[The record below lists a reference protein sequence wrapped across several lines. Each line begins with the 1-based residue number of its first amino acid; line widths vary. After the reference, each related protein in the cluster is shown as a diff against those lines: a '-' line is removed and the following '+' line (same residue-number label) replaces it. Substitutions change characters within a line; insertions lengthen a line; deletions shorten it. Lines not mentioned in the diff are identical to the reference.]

1 MALPDR
7 SFQEKQLQSKGP
19 KPATSVQGLDE
30 LEQDLLSHP
39 DNQFEETVPPRA
51 KTRQS
56 PSRGVDDL
64 QNTLEAPF
72 SREVTV
78 RTTGD
83 ATHNRSSIATEG
95 NGGEREDE
103 RFDVGLELDYIARQ
117 AMGAMYG
124 DTFPLLKTDPDDQD
138 WVKWGEA
145 LWDRHASAVTHRL
158 HIIERNRLF
167 RMGVQWISSL

>member
-7 SFQEKQLQSKGP
+7 SVQEKQLQTKGA
-19 KPATSVQGLDE
+19 KASQSGLDAMM
-30 LEQDLLSHP
+30 D
-39 DNQFEETVPPRA
+39 
-51 KTRQS
+51 
-56 PSRGVDDL
+56 
-64 QNTLEAPF
+64 TLEAPF

-78 RTTGD
+78 RTDAD
-83 ATHNRSSIATEG
+83 ATAGR
-95 NGGEREDE
+95 GGTSESE
-103 RFDVGLELDYIARQ
+103 RFDIGQELDYVARQ

-124 DTFPLLKTDPDDQD
+124 DTFPLLKNDPDDQD

-167 RMGVQWISSL
+167 RMGVQWISSLGVRNVREERSN